1 METLKDYP
9 RHPSCFRAGFPCSD
23 GIWQQQSSSST
34 QDSTTSL
41 IKTNFVWSLLPLGAG
56 GDELC
61 RWYQTQAAS
70 PVPAADPKPRQLT
83 RPQGRLWPPPTKM
96 SAKSHLAQGC
106 SVNKPPP
113 STSASHRHQPQ
124 PKSIDEKQ
132 SVISR
137 PHWLGYGGVRK
148 HYRKHRCGEITS
160 FSGAFLSLQVLP
172 DLPQNFHVC
181 TQSHLVCHVV
191 VPVPVQ
197 VRCVTLG
204 RARPA

>member
-1 METLKDYP
+1 MTLPHLSSRLILSDPSFLWEQGETSCADGTKHRLRLQYL
-9 RHPSCFRAGFPCSD
+9 RQIPS
-23 GIWQQQSSSST
+23 
-34 QDSTTSL
+34 
-41 IKTNFVWSLLPLGAG
+41 
-56 GDELC
+56 
-61 RWYQTQAAS
+61 
-70 PVPAADPKPRQLT
+70 PRQLT

-137 PHWLGYGGVRK
+137 PHWLGYGWVKK

-172 DLPQNFHVC
+172 DLPHNFHVRS
-181 TQSHLVCHVV
+181 QSHLMCHVV

-204 RARPA
+204 RARPAWHRQQEAEFTLSCRQAGVSP